1 MFTFSNNP
9 TSTST
14 SAGTSFEANQQEPV
28 FQTGVDCLCPFFT
41 KVGHR
46 APRTLEMKAEH
57 EKTVV
62 TVEIVEKQRGEIK
75 DLLKRVPVTRKGGA
89 LRDLRATIKAT
100 LRTKGEDLHERVDDW
115 KMAAK
120 KNKAVKKVVA
130 FAEKQSRK
138 VMCPRFKEKRNAK
151 FWTMQEHLEFK
162 EALAEWYRMGN
173 EFRAQEKGKKEK
185 KLKERK

>member
-1 MFTFSNNP
+1 MFTFSNNS

-14 SAGTSFEANQQEPV
+14 SAATSFEASQQEPV
-28 FQTGVDCLCPFFT
+28 FQTGVGCLRPFLT
-41 KVGHR
+41 KVGRR

-57 EKTVV
+57 EKT
-62 TVEIVEKQRGEIK
+62 
-75 DLLKRVPVTRKGGA
+75 RVPVTRKGGA

-100 LRTKGEDLHERVDDW
+100 LRTKGGDFHERVDDW

-138 VMCPRFKEKRNAK
+138 VMCIRFKENENTK
-151 FWTMQEHLEFK
+151 FWTMQEHLDFK
-162 EALAEWYRMGN
+162 NALAGWYRMGD
-173 EFRAQEKGKKEK
+173 EFRSQEKGKKEK
-185 KLKERK
+185 KERK